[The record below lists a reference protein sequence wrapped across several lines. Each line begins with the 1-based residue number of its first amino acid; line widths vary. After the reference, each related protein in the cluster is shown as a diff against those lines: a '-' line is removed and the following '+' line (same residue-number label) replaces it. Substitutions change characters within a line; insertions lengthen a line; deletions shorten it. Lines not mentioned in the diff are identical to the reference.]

1 MPIRRKSS
9 IEKKYYET
17 IGQGLLFGH
26 DNLRFKTVN
35 LPQKQRLTNLCK
47 KFSIKQIDQ
56 SNPFFFTLFLRSL
69 ILIRT
74 SSIILLLFS
83 QVIMV
88 QF

>member
-9 IEKKYYET
+9 IEKKYYEA

-35 LPQKQRLTNLCK
+35 LPQRQRFINLCQ

-56 SNPFFFTLFLRSL
+56 SSRVFFKVISL
-69 ILIRT
+69 
-74 SSIILLLFS
+74 S
-83 QVIMV
+83 
-88 QF
+88 

>member
-35 LPQKQRLTNLCK
+35 LPKRQRLINLCK
-47 KFSIKQIDQ
+47 KFSLKQIDK
-56 SNPFFFTLFLRSL
+56 SNSFFLK
-69 ILIRT
+69 
-74 SSIILLLFS
+74 
-83 QVIMV
+83 VIKIS
-88 QF
+88 

>member
-9 IEKKYYET
+9 IEIKYYES

-35 LPQKQRLTNLCK
+35 LPKKQRFKNLCK

-56 SNPFFFTLFLRSL
+56 SNSVFFR
-69 ILIRT
+69 LIRL
-74 SSIILLLFS
+74 S
-83 QVIMV
+83 
-88 QF
+88 

>member
-9 IEKKYYET
+9 MEKKYYET

-47 KFSIKQIDQ
+47 KFSIKKIDQ
-56 SNPFFFTLFLRSL
+56 SNPFFFR
-69 ILIRT
+69 
-74 SSIILLLFS
+74 
-83 QVIMV
+83 VINLS
-88 QF
+88 

>member
-9 IEKKYYET
+9 IEKKYYEA

-35 LPQKQRLTNLCK
+35 LPQRQRFISLCK

-56 SNPFFFTLFLRSL
+56 SNSVFFR
-69 ILIRT
+69 LIRL
-74 SSIILLLFS
+74 S
-83 QVIMV
+83 
-88 QF
+88 